1 MKWSSPAESPY
12 LREDPRPA
20 APSPSNNQVHTRPRI
35 VKRFSG
41 RKNTS
46 LLMLLNSLAQIMGK
60 VFTMGLGFLTWML
73 AARLFATGEIGIASG
88 VVAAMMLCTQVG
100 LLGIGSAI
108 IVLYPQ
114 YKSSPAR
121 LFDTAITF
129 VAGAAL
135 LAGGGFLLLATSAF
149 QELRVVASTPLYTL
163 LFLVMSALGT
173 VGILLDQT
181 ATTLRRGDQMLFR
194 GLLSGLVTV
203 ASIAILPFATDAGDS
218 IVIFSAWVVGA
229 IAASGLGSI
238 QLWRTLSHYVYRP
251 RLELHLVRQL
261 LRVGLPNWVLTLT
274 ERAPALVMPIV
285 VTELL
290 SPEANAYWYVI
301 WMLSWVVFIVPVQV
315 AMTLFAEAVHRPEAV
330 RRIIQHGVK
339 MSLALGLVSATAVAL
354 MASFVLSLLGADY
367 AAAGTTPLRI
377 LVFSVI
383 PVTFIQ
389 AYFATC
395 RAYGRLR
402 EATVTGG
409 LIGLIS
415 VVAAALAGI
424 EYGLTGMAIAWL
436 AVQSVAGLWA
446 SVRVRLVV
454 LGGPAPE
461 SEGTEQG
468 YPTGG
473 ALMLA
478 DVDGPPEHLGL
489 IGSRMP
495 KPWASHDIVR

>member
-1 MKWSSPAESPY
+1 MKQPSLESQYVQDAPRSTAHSQTRKQVPTR
-12 LREDPRPA
+12 LRM
-20 APSPSNNQVHTRPRI
+20 

-100 LLGIGSAI
+100 LVGIGSAI
-108 IVLYPQ
+108 IVLYPE

-121 LFDTAITF
+121 LLDTAITF
-129 VAGAAL
+129 VTGAAL

-163 LFLVMSALGT
+163 LFLVMSVLGT

-194 GLLSGLVTV
+194 GLLSGIVTL
-203 ASIAILPFATDAGDS
+203 ASIAIIPFATDVGDS
-218 IVIFSAWVVGA
+218 MVIFSAWVVGA
-229 IAASGLGSI
+229 IAACGLGSV

-251 RLELHLVRQL
+251 RIELYLVRQL
-261 LRVGLPNWVLTLT
+261 LRVGVPNWVLTLT

-315 AMTLFAEAVHRPEAV
+315 AMTLFAEAAHRPEAV
-330 RRIIQHGVK
+330 RSIIQHGVK
-339 MSLALGLVSATAVAL
+339 MSLALGVVCATSVAL
-354 MASFVLSLLGADY
+354 MAPFVLSLLGADY

-395 RAYGRLR
+395 RAHGRLR

-409 LIGLIS
+409 LVGLVS
-415 VVAAALAGI
+415 VVAAALTGI
-424 EYGLTGMAIAWL
+424 EYGLTGMAVAWF
-436 AVQSVAGLWA
+436 AVQSVAGIWTY
-446 SVRVRLVV
+446 VRVRSVV
-454 LGGPAPE
+454 LGIPAHTDK
-461 SEGTEQG
+461 GKEQS
-468 YPTGG
+468 YPDCDD
-473 ALMLA
+473 LMLPNVA
-478 DVDGPPEHLGL
+478 GSPDQPRL
-489 IGSRMP
+489 IGSSMP
-495 KPWASHDIVR
+495 RPCVSQDVVR